1 MTEEQPITQPINRKI
16 RNKNDTRNKGRALI
30 GYIVLILHLII
41 FSIIFSVEEFRLLDY
56 LATWLLGVT
65 FASIELA
72 SKYKDDP
79 ASVLCSAPGRLYLGI
94 NGLICVF
101 SLYLIFTFG
110 LGYEVD
116 DSLPLMSQRTLDVL
130 QSSLAAFF
138 IMRSSFLKLG
148 HDSNIDLGLN
158 AILKKLLEI
167 VDREVDRVRAVKRS
181 NEITT
186 LFASVDCSSTK
197 HIFQLCLN
205 IMQNVSTEEA
215 SDIQR
220 AVEELDSHIGSKDSD
235 ATAMDLKLKQL
246 EIGLALY
253 NIVGIS
259 VLRSAVKDLESMSD
273 SSQPKTDSKTKR
285 DVEDPQYITKLNV
298 IFKDLA
304 KEAKRKSGN
313 DKKEDDESSL

>member
-1 MTEEQPITQPINRKI
+1 MTEQQSLPLNNNSSY
-16 RNKNDTRNKGRALI
+16 NKADTKNKGRELI
-30 GYIVLILHLII
+30 GYLVLILHLVI
-41 FSIIFSVEEFRLLDY
+41 FITIWRVDDFRLQDFI
-56 LATWLLGVT
+56 ATWLLGVIL
-65 FASIELA
+65 ASIELA

-79 ASVLCSAPGRLYLGI
+79 TSVLCSAPGRLYLSI

-110 LGYEVD
+110 LGHEVD
-116 DSLPLMSQRTLDVL
+116 DSLPLMSQRTLDVI
-130 QSSLAAFF
+130 QASLAAFF

-186 LFASVDCSSTK
+186 LFASVDCMKTK
-197 HIFQLCLN
+197 HIFKLCLN
-205 IMQNVSTEEA
+205 VMQNVSTEEA

-220 AVEELDSHIGSKDSD
+220 AVEVLDSHSGSQDSD
-235 ATAMDLKLKQL
+235 ATEMDLKLMQL

-259 VLRSAVKDLESMSD
+259 VLRSAVHDLESIDTFNKPLAPSA
-273 SSQPKTDSKTKR
+273 TKSV
-285 DVEDPQYITKLNV
+285 DNPEYITKLNV
-298 IFKDLA
+298 IIDDNVKKTGNKSSGSD
-304 KEAKRKSGN
+304 EASSEGN
-313 DKKEDDESSL
+313 